1 MQRRLHHT
9 FPATYDP
16 NFNLSSSPSPNPN
29 FSSYENPNRIIPQ
42 TVTSHATNIGA
53 TLQISENL
61 SSSCHTEAISANMSE
76 ISEEDIHINRPDH
89 SESTRGIPW
98 QISMPKKRIHSR
110 QIYKAYC
117 YAMAQFM
124 VKPIAEPYLK
134 GLLDEMHINIETF
147 RDYIALN
154 EKMIKGFDGLV
165 FMLTFREGDSEEC
178 KKYKR
183 VLRLGCEVFLKYF
196 AVNWIFHS
204 KMPDTKLYLEYRFK
218 ILHKLRM
225 SLLHNNL
232 QSL

>member
-16 NFNLSSSPSPNPN
+16 NFNISSSPSPNPN
-29 FSSYENPNRIIPQ
+29 FTPSDNHNRITPS
-42 TVTSHATNIGA
+42 VTSHSTNIGT

-61 SSSCHTEAISANMSE
+61 SSSCQTEAVSATMSE
-76 ISEEDIHINRPDH
+76 ISEEDINKQPDY
-89 SESTRGIPW
+89 SEGTRGTPW
-98 QISMPKKRIHSR
+98 QISMPKKRTHSR
-110 QIYKAYC
+110 KIYKAYC

-134 GLLDEMHINIETF
+134 GALDDMHINIETF
-147 RDYIALN
+147 RDYISLN
-154 EKMIKGFDGLV
+154 EKMLKGFDGLV

-204 KMPDTKLYLEYRFK
+204 KMPDTKIYLEYRFK

-225 SLLHNNL
+225 SLLHNSL
-232 QSL
+232 Q